1 MNLKEKYLGNKR
13 VVVEVILVIIFIFFA
28 LKYLG
33 IPDIY
38 DNYIYWFLGFFLVFN
53 IIIYLGFVKKEL
65 QAILKDIKNEE

>member
-13 VVVEVILVIIFIFFA
+13 VVVEVILVIIFIFFV

-38 DNYIYWFLGFFLVFN
+38 DNYIYWFLGFFLAFN

-65 QAILKDIKNEE
+65 QEILKDRKNEE

>member
-13 VVVEVILVIIFIFFA
+13 VVVEVILVIIFIFFV

-38 DNYIYWFLGFFLVFN
+38 DNYIY
-53 IIIYLGFVKKEL
+53 
-65 QAILKDIKNEE
+65 